1 MVFPIEVL
9 NSFKQFDQQKHT
21 GQRYIKSKK
30 IKHTPTWKTFL
41 SDIKL
46 EDGKKLF
53 YLWKLKIFI
62 NFSDE
67 KKRSMSWGSKLEVDD
82 DDDDDG
88 NDDDHDI
95 HFFWMFIQQK
105 VVSIISGSRDHCNR
119 SSPSR
124 ISDTLLARS
133 EFRLSWMKFC
143 SSDNHYTTPQLCFV
157 GGY

>member
-1 MVFPIEVL
+1 
-9 NSFKQFDQQKHT
+9 
-21 GQRYIKSKK
+21 
-30 IKHTPTWKTFL
+30 
-41 SDIKL
+41 
-46 EDGKKLF
+46 
-53 YLWKLKIFI
+53 
-62 NFSDE
+62 
-67 KKRSMSWGSKLEVDD
+67 MSWGSKLEVDD

-133 EFRLSWMKFC
+133 EFRLSWMNLC